1 MMCKWMYKDSFK
13 NLTDMPTAAITE
25 KHLSMRQISATK
37 KPPAGQK
44 ASAKWLLLGSG
55 LALWL
60 GTLAPAHADVW
71 GYVDEAGN
79 THFAQRQLDA
89 RYQLYFKTDTSPA
102 WQQGG
107 HDAGGGSNSSPASA
121 TAAVPIVGR
130 SALAFNPQADAA
142 AGAKAQRLVAL
153 INQSAAYR
161 QVSALLQRE
170 ATRHALDV
178 ELVKAIVAAESGF
191 NARAVS
197 PAGALGLMQVM
208 PDTARMLGLQGDA
221 KQTVEQKL
229 TDPETNVRL
238 GTRYL
243 RQLLAQFR
251 GRADL
256 AVAAYNAGPGA
267 VRRRMAVPP
276 YTETQNYVRTVLAI
290 YQTLQPSATHTSNN
304 ATHGAARSGGKRMR
318 VTLAGSRSTLPPPV
332 PSSSATASDSP
343 TALDTIASKIT
354 LADHIVAP
362 ELDQDVR
369 ILPAPAQVP
378 APAASM
384 PATAPPPASA
394 PVSSQKQ

>member
-1 MMCKWMYKDSFK
+1 MMLSLRSC
-13 NLTDMPTAAITE
+13 TALHTLLCA
-25 KHLSMRQISATK
+25 LLCFFAT
-37 KPPAGQK
+37 
-44 ASAKWLLLGSG
+44 S
-55 LALWL
+55 
-60 GTLAPAHADVW
+60 AHADVW

-107 HDAGGGSNSSPASA
+107 HDAGGGSNSSPAST

-178 ELVKAIVAAESGF
+178 ELVKAVVAAESGF

-378 APAASM
+378 VPAAPM
-384 PATAPPPASA
+384 PATAPPPA